1 MKMMEYFPNCGK
13 VGVIFFV
20 LYKRF
25 KLKLLQEKEHSLF
38 NMNKYKF
45 FPEFWF
51 RFKGISQSLGCK
63 KVTSKNS
70 GNIH

>member
-45 FPEFWF
+45 FPEF
-51 RFKGISQSLGCK
+51 
-63 KVTSKNS
+63 
-70 GNIH
+70 